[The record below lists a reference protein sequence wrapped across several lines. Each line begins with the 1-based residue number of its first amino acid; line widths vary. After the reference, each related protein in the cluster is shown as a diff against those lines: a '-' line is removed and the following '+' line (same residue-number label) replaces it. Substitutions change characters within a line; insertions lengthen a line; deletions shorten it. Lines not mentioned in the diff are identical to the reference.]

1 MLENDI
7 EEAVKKVFYSK
18 ARELEIKI
26 VEANGATDHFHVLVE
41 STPTLSPSDIA
52 KHFKGSS
59 SHFVNQV
66 TLKSDKTRQL
76 YWQDGYGVESVS
88 PQAVKS
94 VQEYIR
100 KQKKH
105 HSNGT
110 LKDEL
115 EISASVEGID

>member
-1 MLENDI
+1 MNKRTGTHSRLYYHFVWSTKGRLPMLENDI

-66 TLKSDKTRQL
+66 ALKSDKTRQL
-76 YWQDGYGVESVS
+76 YWQDGYGVTKTPSTS
-88 PQAVKS
+88 
-94 VQEYIR
+94 
-100 KQKKH
+100 
-105 HSNGT
+105 
-110 LKDEL
+110 
-115 EISASVEGID
+115 